1 MEEWKVAFGIGKW
14 CRLRQHLGDGKTR
27 SRDVG
32 PWAARNRWSGGY
44 GFRECGTLWVCATD
58 DERKV
63 MMRFPEKSN
72 KSKMGNASCCFSSD
86 GEHWSNTWSS
96 FHGSRS
102 GTKDEA
108 KREWV

>member
-1 MEEWKVAFGIGKW
+1 
-14 CRLRQHLGDGKTR
+14 
-27 SRDVG
+27 
-32 PWAARNRWSGGY
+32 
-44 GFRECGTLWVCATD
+44 
-58 DERKV
+58 